1 MVANYYNGGNLD
13 QAKDIAVD
21 VGNKA
26 AEIGKDTLNELNN
39 VIKGPTFVD
48 ILKRLLKYIIE
59 GLVVAIAGYYIPAK
73 KPEISEIII
82 IALVAASTFA
92 ILEVYMPD
100 AYMASRLGFG
110 FQTGRNL
117 IPPIV

>member
-1 MVANYYNGGNLD
+1 MVANYNGGNLEKEKEI
-13 QAKDIAVD
+13 ALDI
-21 VGNKA
+21 GSKA
-26 AEIGKDTLNELNN
+26 AEIGKDTFNELKN
-39 VIKGPTFVD
+39 VVQTPTFSD
-48 ILKRLLKYIIE
+48 ILKKLLKYVIE

>member
-1 MVANYYNGGNLD
+1 MAAYYNGGDLD
-13 QAKDIAVD
+13 KVKDVAVNIGD
-21 VGNKA
+21 KA
-26 AEIGKDTLNELNN
+26 AKIGKDTFNELNN
-39 VIKGPTFVD
+39 VIEVPTFFD

-73 KPEISEIII
+73 KPAISEIII

-110 FQTGRNL
+110 FQTGRNI

>member
-1 MVANYYNGGNLD
+1 MVANYYGGNLD
-13 QAKDIAVD
+13 KAKNIAVNI
-21 VGNKA
+21 GNKA
-26 AEIGKDTLNELNN
+26 TEIGKDTLHEFQN
-39 VIKGPTFVD
+39 VIKGPTFFD
-48 ILKRLLKYIIE
+48 ILKKLLKYIIE

-73 KPEISEIII
+73 KPEISELII